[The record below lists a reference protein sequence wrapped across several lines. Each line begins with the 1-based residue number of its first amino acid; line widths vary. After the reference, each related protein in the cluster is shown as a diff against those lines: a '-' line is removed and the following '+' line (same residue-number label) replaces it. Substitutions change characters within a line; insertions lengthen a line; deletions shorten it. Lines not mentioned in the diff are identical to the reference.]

1 MLNRSTVTMT
11 NPFRLKSRH
20 RHKGRSNAKFWDLVK
35 NLFKRT
41 QEKGIFALLLSL
53 IRDALR
59 AFNWRRSGRN
69 LRNTRRIIQDFNRSI
84 TLIADIDALIPSIV
98 DRVKEIFGTDRV
110 ILLHTYPDSNV
121 FSLAFSLGYD
131 PENLTGVHLTQ
142 RDRLAKWLLTN
153 ETALV
158 VEKDQGVMN
167 YLSSAEREMLERL
180 DARVCVPMLA
190 LNRLTG
196 MMLLSSTQ
204 KEWAMGEEDLNLLLM
219 LLTQAGIA
227 FESAYLSQ
235 FQRDRMR
242 RLYRAERLATVG
254 QLAAS
259 VAHEIRNPLTAIRS
273 TMQYLLREFDDNNPK
288 LELAQGVI
296 AEVDRIDRIVDGLL
310 SLTRRAE
317 YTPSKISL
325 AQLIGQTLLLMRT
338 QAQEQAIEIIWKDPP
353 QETQVMADAAQLK
366 QLMLNLVMNAMQAM
380 PNGGR
385 LQIDLNVSSQ
395 ALGLPREKDWAV
407 ISITD
412 TGCGIP
418 PETLDRVFDPFFTT
432 KPGGT
437 GLGLS
442 TCYAIA
448 KQHYGDLEVSS
459 QENKGTTVNVR
470 LPLAG

>member
-1 MLNRSTVTMT
+1 L
-11 NPFRLKSRH
+11 P
-20 RHKGRSNAKFWDLVK
+20 
-35 NLFKRT
+35 
-41 QEKGIFALLLSL
+41 LSL
-53 IRDALR
+53 SQGALKP
-59 AFNWRRSGRN
+59 FNRQQSGRN
-69 LRNTRRIIQDFNRSI
+69 LRDTRRIIHEFNRSI

-98 DRVKEIFGTDRV
+98 DRIKEIFGTDRV

-131 PENLTGVHLTQ
+131 PETLTGAHMTQ

-158 VEKDQGVMN
+158 VEKDQGVMS
-167 YLSSAEREMLERL
+167 YLSATEREMLERL
-180 DARVCVPMLA
+180 DVRVCVPMLA

-204 KEWAMGEEDLNLLLM
+204 KEWGMSDEDLNLLLM
-219 LLTQAGIA
+219 LLTQASIA

-259 VAHEIRNPLTAIRS
+259 VAHEIRNPMTAIRS
-273 TMQYLLREFDDNNPK
+273 TIQYLMREFDDRNPK
-288 LELAQGVI
+288 RDLAQGVI

-317 YTPSKISL
+317 FTPSKISL
-325 AQLIGQTLLLMRT
+325 AQLIGQTLLLIRT
-338 QAQEQAIEIIWKDPP
+338 QAQEQSIEILCEESP
-353 QETQVMADAAQLK
+353 QEAYVMADAAQLK
-366 QLMLNLVMNAMQAM
+366 QLALNLVMNAMQAM

-385 LQIDLNVSSQ
+385 LQIDLNLRSQ
-395 ALGLPREKDWAV
+395 ALGLPGEKDWAV

-412 TGCGIP
+412 SGCGIP

-432 KPGGT
+432 KPRGT

-442 TCYAIA
+442 TCYAIV
-448 KQHYGDLEVSS
+448 KQHNGDIEISS

-470 LPLAG
+470 LPLAK

>member
-1 MLNRSTVTMT
+1 MP
-11 NPFRLKSRH
+11 NPLRH
-20 RHKGRSNAKFWDLVK
+20 RNRHRDRGRNGVNFWDSAK
-35 NLFKRT
+35 RLFKHISG
-41 QEKGIFALLLSL
+41 EGILALLLSL
-53 IRDALR
+53 IRAALKP
-59 AFNWRRSGRN
+59 FNRRQSAHDWRD
-69 LRNTRRIIQDFNRSI
+69 TRQIIRDFNRSI

-98 DRVKEIFGTDRV
+98 ARIKEIFGTDRV

-131 PENLTGVHLTQ
+131 PETLTGVHLTQ
-142 RDRLAKWLLTN
+142 RDRLAKWLVTN

-158 VEKDQGVMN
+158 VEKDRGVMS
-167 YLSSAEREMLERL
+167 YLTVTEREMLERF
-180 DARVCVPMLA
+180 DVRVCAPMMA

-204 KEWAMGEEDLNLLLM
+204 KEWGMREEDLNLLLT
-219 LLTQAGIA
+219 LLTQASIA

-259 VAHEIRNPLTAIRS
+259 VAHEIRNPMTAIRS
-273 TMQYLLREFDDNNPK
+273 TVQYLLREFDDGSPK
-288 LELAQGVI
+288 RELAQGVI

-310 SLTRRAE
+310 SLTRRTEFTSA
-317 YTPSKISL
+317 KISL
-325 AQLIGQTLLLMRT
+325 TPLIGQSLLLIRT
-338 QAQEQAIEIIWKDPP
+338 QAQEQAVEILWEVPS
-353 QETQVMADAAQLK
+353 QEVFVMADAAQLK
-366 QLMLNLVMNAMQAM
+366 QLALNLVMNAMQAM

-385 LQIDLNVSSQ
+385 LRIDLNVRSQ
-395 ALGLPREKDWAV
+395 ALELSGEKEWAV
-407 ISITD
+407 ISVTD

-418 PETLDRVFDPFFTT
+418 PEVLDRVFDPFFTT

-442 TCYAIA
+442 TCYAIVR
-448 KQHYGDLEVSS
+448 QHNGDLEISS
-459 QENKGTTVNVR
+459 LVNEGTTVNVR
-470 LPLAG
+470 LPLSR

>member
-1 MLNRSTVTMT
+1 MAMT
-11 NPFRLKSRH
+11 NPFRSRSRH
-20 RHKGRSNAKFWDLVK
+20 RGKGRSGANFCDSGK
-35 NLFKRT
+35 NLFKRIHD
-41 QEKGIFALLLSL
+41 EGIFALLLSL
-53 IRDALR
+53 VQGALKP
-59 AFNWRRSGRN
+59 FNWRRTSDTWRDN
-69 LRNTRRIIQDFNRSI
+69 RQIIQDFNRSI
-84 TLIADIDALIPSIV
+84 TLIADIDALMPSIV
-98 DRVKEIFGTDRV
+98 DRIKEIFGTDRV
-110 ILLHTYPDSNV
+110 ILLHTYPDSNI

-131 PENLTGVHLTQ
+131 PETLTGVHLTR

-158 VEKDQGVMN
+158 VEKDQGVMS
-167 YLSSAEREMLERL
+167 YLSATEREILENL
-180 DARVCVPMLA
+180 DTRVCVPMLA

-196 MMLLSSTQ
+196 IMLLSSTQ
-204 KEWAMGEEDLNLLLM
+204 KEWGLSEENLNLLMM

-259 VAHEIRNPLTAIRS
+259 VAHEIRNPMTAIRS
-273 TMQYLLREFDDNNPK
+273 TVQYLQHEFGDNNPK
-288 LELAQGVI
+288 RELAQGII

-310 SLTRRAE
+310 SLTRRTE
-317 YTPSKISL
+317 FTPSRISL
-325 AQLIGQTLLLMRT
+325 APLIGQMLLLIRT
-338 QAQEQAIEIIWKDPP
+338 QAQEQSIEILWKEPP
-353 QETQVMADAAQLK
+353 QEAHVMADAAQLK

-380 PNGGR
+380 LDGGR
-385 LQIDLNVSSQ
+385 LRIDLSVRSQ
-395 ALGLPREKDWAV
+395 SLGLPGEKDWAV

-418 PETLDRVFDPFFTT
+418 AGTLDRVFDPFFTT
-432 KPGGT
+432 KPRGT

-448 KQHYGDLEVSS
+448 KQHDGDIEISS
-459 QENKGTTVNVR
+459 QENEGTTVNVR
-470 LPLAG
+470 LPLVK

>member
-1 MLNRSTVTMT
+1 LPLFLSQGALKPFNR
-11 NPFRLKSRH
+11 
-20 RHKGRSNAKFWDLVK
+20 
-35 NLFKRT
+35 
-41 QEKGIFALLLSL
+41 QQ
-53 IRDALR
+53 
-59 AFNWRRSGRN
+59 SGRN
-69 LRNTRRIIQDFNRSI
+69 LRDTRRIIHDFNRSI

-98 DRVKEIFGTDRV
+98 DRIKEIFGTDRV

-131 PENLTGVHLTQ
+131 PETLTGAHMTQ

-158 VEKDQGVMN
+158 VETDQGVMS
-167 YLSSAEREMLERL
+167 YLSATEREMLERL
-180 DARVCVPMLA
+180 DVRVCVPMLA

-204 KEWAMGEEDLNLLLM
+204 KDWGMSEEDLNLLMM
-219 LLTQAGIA
+219 LLTQASIA

-259 VAHEIRNPLTAIRS
+259 VAHEIRNPMTAIRS
-273 TMQYLLREFDDNNPK
+273 TIQYLLREFDDRNPK
-288 LELAQGVI
+288 RDLAQGVI

-317 YTPSKISL
+317 FTPSKISL
-325 AQLIGQTLLLMRT
+325 AQLIGQTLLLIRT
-338 QAQEQAIEIIWKDPP
+338 QAQEQSIEILCEESP
-353 QETQVMADAAQLK
+353 QEAYVMADAAQLK
-366 QLMLNLVMNAMQAM
+366 QLALNLVMNAMQAM

-385 LQIDLNVSSQ
+385 LQIDLNLRSQ
-395 ALGLPREKDWAV
+395 ALGLPGEKDWAV

-412 TGCGIP
+412 SGCGIP

-432 KPGGT
+432 KPRGT

-442 TCYAIA
+442 TCYAIV
-448 KQHYGDLEVSS
+448 KQHNGDIEISS

-470 LPLAG
+470 LPLAK

>member
-1 MLNRSTVTMT
+1 MSLIWINFHYNFIWRFLAPIRV
-11 NPFRLKSRH
+11 P
-20 RHKGRSNAKFWDLVK
+20 GAK
-35 NLFKRT
+35 
-41 QEKGIFALLLSL
+41 
-53 IRDALR
+53 IRDALKSFNR
-59 AFNWRRSGRN
+59 RQSSRNWRD
-69 LRNTRRIIQDFNRSI
+69 TRRIIQDFNRSI

-98 DRVKEIFGTDRV
+98 DRIKEIFGTDRV

-131 PENLTGVHLTQ
+131 PETLTGVHLTQ

-158 VEKDQGVMN
+158 VEKNQGVMS
-167 YLSSAEREMLERL
+167 YLGAAERETLERL
-180 DARVCVPMLA
+180 GVRVCVPMLA

-196 MMLLSSTQ
+196 MVLLSSTQ
-204 KEWAMGEEDLNLLLM
+204 KEWGMSEEDLNLLLM

-259 VAHEIRNPLTAIRS
+259 VAHEIRNPMTAIRS
-273 TMQYLLREFDDNNPK
+273 TVQYLLREFNDGNPK
-288 LELAQGVI
+288 RELAQGVI

-317 YTPSKISL
+317 FTPTKISL
-325 AQLIGQTLLLMRT
+325 TPLIEQTLLLIRR
-338 QAQEQAIEIIWKDPP
+338 QAQEQSIEILWKEPP
-353 QETQVMADAAQLK
+353 QEAHAMADAPQLK
-366 QLMLNLVMNAMQAM
+366 QLMLNLIMNAMQAM

-385 LQIDLNVSSQ
+385 LQIDLDLRSPS
-395 ALGLPREKDWAV
+395 LGLPGEKGWAV

-418 PETLDRVFDPFFTT
+418 SGTLDRVFDPFFTT
-432 KPGGT
+432 KPRGT

-448 KQHYGDLEVSS
+448 KQHDGDIEISS
-459 QENKGTTVNVR
+459 QENEGTTVNVR
-470 LPLAG
+470 LPLAKS

>member
-1 MLNRSTVTMT
+1 MLND
-11 NPFRLKSRH
+11 FLQ
-20 RHKGRSNAKFWDLVK
+20 F
-35 NLFKRT
+35 
-41 QEKGIFALLLSL
+41 LLSM
-53 IRDALR
+53 IRGALKP
-59 AFNWRRSGRN
+59 FNWRQSKRN
-69 LRNTRRIIQDFNRSI
+69 WRDTRRIIQDFNRSI

-98 DRVKEIFGTDRV
+98 DRIKEIFGTDRV

-121 FSLAFSLGYD
+121 FSLAFNLGYD
-131 PENLTGVHLTQ
+131 PETLTGVHLTQ

-158 VEKDQGVMN
+158 VEQDQGVMS
-167 YLSSAEREMLERL
+167 YLGATEREMLERL
-180 DARVCVPMLA
+180 DVRVCVPMLA

-204 KEWAMGEEDLNLLLM
+204 KEWSMNEEDLNLLLM
-219 LLTQAGIA
+219 LLTQASIA

-259 VAHEIRNPLTAIRS
+259 VAHEIRNPMTAIRS
-273 TMQYLLREFDDNNPK
+273 TIQYLLREFDDDNPK
-288 LELAQGVI
+288 RELAQGVI

-310 SLTRRAE
+310 SLTRRTE
-317 YTPSKISL
+317 FTPSKISL
-325 AQLIGQTLLLMRT
+325 AQLIGQTLLLIRT
-338 QAQEQAIEIIWKDPP
+338 QAREQSIEIVWEGAP
-353 QETQVMADAAQLK
+353 QEIYAMADAAQLK
-366 QLMLNLVMNAMQAM
+366 QLMLNLVMNSMQAM

-385 LQIDLNVSSQ
+385 LQIDLNVRSQ
-395 ALGLPREKDWAV
+395 ALGLPGEKDWAV

-432 KPGGT
+432 KPRGT

-448 KQHYGDLEVSS
+448 KQHNGDIEISS

-470 LPLAG
+470 LPLAK

>member
-1 MLNRSTVTMT
+1 MLIN
-11 NPFRLKSRH
+11 FL
-20 RHKGRSNAKFWDLVK
+20 
-35 NLFKRT
+35 
-41 QEKGIFALLLSL
+41 QLLLSL
-53 IRDALR
+53 IQGALKPFKWR
-59 AFNWRRSGRN
+59 QSNRNWRD
-69 LRNTRRIIQDFNRSI
+69 TRRIIQDFNRSI
-84 TLIADIDALIPSIV
+84 TLIADINALIPSIV
-98 DRVKEIFGTDRV
+98 DRIKEIFGTDRV
-110 ILLHTYPDSNV
+110 ILLHAYPDSNV

-131 PENLTGVHLTQ
+131 PETLTGVYLTQ

-158 VEKDQGVMN
+158 VEEDQGVMS
-167 YLSSAEREMLERL
+167 YLSAAEREMLVRL
-180 DARVCVPMLA
+180 DTRVCVPMLA

-204 KEWAMGEEDLNLLLM
+204 KEWGMREEDLNLLLM

-259 VAHEIRNPLTAIRS
+259 VAHEIRNPMTAVRS
-273 TMQYLLREFDDNNPK
+273 TVQYLLREFDDNNPK
-288 LELAQGVI
+288 RELAQGVI

-317 YTPSKISL
+317 FTPSKISL
-325 AQLIGQTLLLMRT
+325 APLIEQTLLLIRT
-338 QAQEQAIEIIWKDPP
+338 QAQEQAIEILWEEPP
-353 QETQVMADAAQLK
+353 QEAHVMADAAQLK
-366 QLMLNLVMNAMQAM
+366 QLTLNLVMNAMQAM
-380 PNGGR
+380 SDGGR
-385 LQIDLNVSSQ
+385 LRIDLKVMSQ
-395 ALGLPREKDWAV
+395 SIGLPGDKDWAV

-418 PETLDRVFDPFFTT
+418 PGTLDRVFDPFFTT

-448 KQHYGDLEVSS
+448 KQHDGDIEISS
-459 QENKGTTVNVR
+459 QENEGATVNVR
-470 LPLAG
+470 LPLAK